1 MGGMDTPL
9 DRRTPDD
16 PLRLRELMTRA
27 ENLAREHSLHSVLV
41 GLSGFEGDLV
51 FPEIID
57 FVESAL
63 RVDDSIFRMTRER
76 AVLLLTDVDRNQAT
90 AIVDRILEDFREN
103 FPSVAEPAVGLGFY
117 EVTPAPDDLSVKHV
131 LPILFA
137 SPPKAH

>member
-1 MGGMDTPL
+1 MDTPL
-9 DRRTPDD
+9 DRSTTDD
-16 PLRLRELMTRA
+16 PLRLRELMARA
-27 ENLAREHSLHSVLV
+27 ETLARDHSLHSVLV
-41 GLSGFEGDLV
+41 GLSGFEGDIV

-76 AVLLLTDVDRNQAT
+76 AVLLLTDVRHAQAA
-90 AIVDRILEDFREN
+90 AIVDRILQDFREN
-103 FPSVAEPAVGLGFY
+103 FPSTVEPAVGLGFY
-117 EVTPAPDDLSVKHV
+117 EVTPEPDDLSVKHI